1 MNQEVR
7 SIMEQFFAMLYKANI
22 ACMSL
27 ISGNNG
33 EGVISV
39 IGNGGTIR
47 SSLKNC
53 FDHVRQG
60 DANEGQEAI
69 VDIIL
74 DVISLS
80 YSPHDLFQIMDER
93 TNILLRHGKVADA

>member
-1 MNQEVR
+1 MNPEVKK
-7 SIMEQFFAMLYKANI
+7 IMEQFFAMLFKANV

-27 ISGNNG
+27 TASENG
-33 EGVISV
+33 EGAISV
-39 IGNGGTIR
+39 LGNGGVIR

-53 FDHVRQG
+53 FDKVREG
-60 DANEGQEAI
+60 VANEGQEAI

-80 YSPHDLFQIMDER
+80 YSPHELFQIMDDR
-93 TNILLRHGKVADA
+93 TNVLLGHGKIADA